1 MNETAKP
8 KLTFLAL
15 PSGDFL
21 FYEQEGWETYYIN
34 HVAIRKG
41 GVCSDISGIETKK
54 VERFSTLDGKRVDPE
69 ALEEELQKF
78 RKFTDSDSIEWQY
91 SGAAEDFTA
100 FKTRMGVEEEVTWI
114 QIPPEEIA
122 VHAIPFNFD
131 PAYETPLWHE
141 DFSRATLLRFDQ
153 LAYAKALAPTIFKG
167 SVIDVPEHSGVR
179 YMKVDGNYLGDEY
192 FEKPF
197 VGTQADIAKVKENI
211 RAYFWKHYLRL
222 QAKNFEASIFSAK
235 DIIEDIRLAW
245 RLLDDVVPKAKSES
259 NLRAAKSKLTGLET
273 KLYAQIEAAMKGEK

>member
-15 PSGDFL
+15 PSGDFI

-54 VERFSTLDGKRVDPE
+54 VERFPTLDGLRVDSE
-69 ALEEELQKF
+69 WLEEELRKF
-78 RKFTDSDSIEWQY
+78 RKFNDSDDIEWQY
-91 SGAAEDFTA
+91 AGAAEDFIA
-100 FKTRMGVEEEVTWI
+100 FKTRMGIEEEINWAPLPSEDV
-114 QIPPEEIA
+114 A
-122 VHAIPFNFD
+122 VHTIPFNYD
-131 PAYETPLWHE
+131 PIYETPLWHE

-167 SVIDVPEHSGVR
+167 SVINVPEHSGIR
-179 YMKVDGNYLGDEY
+179 YMKVDGNYLGDEH

-222 QAKNFEASIFSAK
+222 QAKNTDASVFSAK
-235 DIIEDIRLAW
+235 DILNSLHLA
-245 RLLDDVVPKAKSES
+245 REHLNEVVPKAKSETA
-259 NLRAAKSKLTGLET
+259 LRFARTRITELEK
-273 KLYAQIEAAMKGEK
+273 KLYAQLEKGNKGEE